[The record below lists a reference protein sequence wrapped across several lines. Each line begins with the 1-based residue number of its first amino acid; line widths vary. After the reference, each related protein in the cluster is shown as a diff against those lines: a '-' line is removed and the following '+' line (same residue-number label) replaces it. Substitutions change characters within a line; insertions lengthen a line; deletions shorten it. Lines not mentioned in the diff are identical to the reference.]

1 MTQATFDEMDPILG
15 SRANVRPPLTINTYN
30 TGYAD
35 LDAAPLQ
42 DDDEITVI
50 QEDDTDAE
58 GSQRGKKKRKPSTNS
73 NELLEFL
80 KQKWEDDKKV
90 EAIIHAENL
99 AEREKHLDLMERNT
113 EASCSIAESFKIMAE
128 RRN

>member
-15 SRANVRPPLTINTYN
+15 SRANVRPPLTINAYN

-80 KQKWEDDKKV
+80 KQKWEEDKEA

-99 AEREKHLDLMERNT
+99 AAREKHLDLMERNT
-113 EASCSIAESFKIMAE
+113 EASCSIAESFKIMVE

>member
-15 SRANVRPPLTINTYN
+15 NHANIRPPLTINTSN

-80 KQKWEDDKKV
+80 KQKWEDDKEA
-90 EAIIHAENL
+90 EAIIRAENL
-99 AEREKHLDLMERNT
+99 VAREKHLDLMERNI
-113 EASCSIAESFKIMAE
+113 EASCSITESFKIMAE